1 MRAACDATEN
11 APVITACDAIIV
23 AAVANSTIGHS
34 AQPGISR
41 KKGARIAFS
50 SPISS
55 APWPDVVESQ
65 RGQHQKEPARG

>member
-11 APVITACDAIIV
+11 APVITACDAITV

-41 KKGARIAFS
+41 KKGARMVAG
-50 SPISS
+50 SPISR
-55 APWPDVVESQ
+55 APWP
-65 RGQHQKEPARG
+65 R